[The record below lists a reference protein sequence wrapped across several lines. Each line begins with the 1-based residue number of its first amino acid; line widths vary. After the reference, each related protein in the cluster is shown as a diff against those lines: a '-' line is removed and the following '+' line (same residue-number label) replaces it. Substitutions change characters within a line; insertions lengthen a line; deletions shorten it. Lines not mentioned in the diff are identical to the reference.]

1 MDKGGVIPKSVLDQ
15 GHFTP
20 RGKGEPKKGNTN
32 FLTTGEAEDLVAA
45 LQMLGH
51 VDDSEA
57 ELVAEKLVNLAG
69 EAAG

>member
-1 MDKGGVIPKSVLDQ
+1 M
-15 GHFTP
+15 
-20 RGKGEPKKGNTN
+20 
-32 FLTTGEAEDLVAA
+32 AA